1 MLTHASFDLNSMEVI
16 RIDDYGVVPVLQQYG
31 NYTVDAV
38 GPLRTDLKPL
48 EITQPEGPSFAINGH
63 EVSWQKTKADRPIEN
78 TRIVVWYT
86 VGVHHTPRIED
97 WPVMPVAHA
106 GFMLRPCSFFT
117 RNPALDVPPP
127 TSAHEECCDS

>member
-48 EITQPEGPSFAINGH
+48 EITQPEGPSFAIND
-63 EVSWQKTKADRPIEN
+63 TKSHGKRRKPTAPS
-78 TRIVVWYT
+78 RIP
-86 VGVHHTPRIED
+86 G
-97 WPVMPVAHA
+97 
-106 GFMLRPCSFFT
+106 
-117 RNPALDVPPP
+117 
-127 TSAHEECCDS
+127 